1 MVKCRVF
8 FFNLYQVLVSEN
20 FKFFVLHKSVVFNL
34 ARMFAAHDH
43 REKTLFLHF

>member
-1 MVKCRVF
+1 MSSF
-8 FFNLYQVLVSEN
+8 FFSTYIKCFVSEN
-20 FKFFVLHKSVVFNL
+20 FKFFVLDKSVVFNL